1 LRLLRDMISVHTL
14 RTMKTAALLPLTTL
28 VGLSLVLGAGL
39 IGVRRGALA
48 T

>member
-1 LRLLRDMISVHTL
+1 MSSTVLLT
-14 RTMKTAALLPLTTL
+14 LTTL